1 MSTFLLLTFV
11 LFFLA
16 VSIQFLPQSF
26 WGWIE
31 SRLPVGAFLY
41 EHLARYP
48 APINLNYWYV
58 FGALSLV
65 ALVLQYLSGIWLV
78 MYYTPTADEAFASV
92 AHIMRDVPY
101 GWLIRYVHVVGA
113 SAWFVVIYLHIF
125 RALIY
130 GSFKSPRELLWISG
144 VVLWILLMAEAYTG
158 YVLPWGQMSYWASKV
173 IISLLS
179 TVPYVGDD
187 LVVWLQGDYEVST
200 VTLHR
205 FFAFHVVGFS
215 FILLGM
221 AFLHIVLLHCVGSNN
236 PDGVDILKVK
246 DKHGWPRDAVGY
258 YPYFVLKYLPIVA
271 LYLFLCMAVVFY
283 APTFYGLVLE
293 ADNFTEANP
302 LVTPLHIKPAWYLS
316 AFYAI
321 LRAIP
326 DKSLGAAGMFLAI
339 AVWFLL
345 PWLDR
350 NPVKSMRYRGWLG
363 RINLALVVLAFL
375 VLSVLGHFPADGW
388 RLFSARVA
396 TVVYFAYFIFLP
408 IVSSLERNY
417 RVPTRIPRQSLV

>member
-1 MSTFLLLTFV
+1 MLDFLGLTLVLLTGILV
-11 LFFLA
+11 LGA
-16 VSIQFLPQSF
+16 LPTAF
-26 WGWIE
+26 WSWIE
-31 SRLPVGAFLY
+31 ERLPVGAFLY

-65 ALVLQYLSGIWLV
+65 ALVMQYISGIWLV
-78 MYYTPTADEAFASV
+78 MYYTPTAEEAFASV

-101 GWLIRYVHVVGA
+101 GWLVRYIHVVGA
-113 SAWFVVIYLHIF
+113 SAWFVVVYLHIC
-125 RALIY
+125 RSLIY
-130 GSFKSPRELLWISG
+130 GSYKAPRELLWISA

-179 TVPYVGDD
+179 AIPYVGDN
-187 LVVWLQGDYEVST
+187 LVIWLQGDYEVSS

-215 FILLGM
+215 FILLAM
-221 AFLHIVLLHCVGSNN
+221 VFLHIILLHCVGSNN

-246 DKHGWPRDAVGY
+246 DKSGWPKDAIGY
-258 YPYFVLKYLPIVA
+258 YPYFVLKYLPVVCF
-271 LYLFLCMAVVFY
+271 YLFLVFAVVFY

-293 ADNFTEANP
+293 ADNFAEANP

-321 LRAIP
+321 LRAVP
-326 DKSLGAAGMFLAI
+326 DKRLGALAMLVAI
-339 AVWFLL
+339 VIWFLL

-350 NPVKSMRYRGWLG
+350 NPVKSMRYRGTLG
-363 RINLALVVLAFL
+363 RVNLGGMIVAFL
-375 VLSVLGHFPADGW
+375 ILSILGHYPATGW
-388 RLFSARVA
+388 NLWWARVA
-396 TVVYFAYFIFLP
+396 TLWYFGYFILLP
-408 IVSSLERNY
+408 VVSSLESNLP
-417 RVPTRIPRQSLV
+417 VPRRIPKQSRG